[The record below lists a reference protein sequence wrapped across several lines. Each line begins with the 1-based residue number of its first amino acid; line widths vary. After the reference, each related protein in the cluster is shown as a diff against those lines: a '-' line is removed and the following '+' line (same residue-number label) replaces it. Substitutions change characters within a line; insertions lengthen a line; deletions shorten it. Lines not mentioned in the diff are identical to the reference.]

1 MLAPLLD
8 MHGVAAFR
16 GVHYD
21 TVRKGW
27 PSWVREQGFPA
38 PVGGKPYR
46 WAPAAL
52 EAWRDR
58 AQAAALAAV
67 IRAPATGPGAA
78 ANENTLSGPPT
89 GPLAGPLA
97 RRIDRQRHAVLQ
109 MMGA

>member
-38 PVGGKPYR
+38 PVGGRPYR
-46 WAPAAL
+46 WSPAAL

-58 AQAAALAAV
+58 AQAAALADV
-67 IRAPATGPGAA
+67 IGAPATGPDVA
-78 ANENTLSGPPT
+78 ANENTLPGPPS
-89 GPLAGPLA
+89 GPLA